1 MESVQHLSDLLFCAQ
16 TLGHDYASWQKE
28 IDAYNSG
35 ISNSLVNAVSLL
47 MKLRDIDEESAKK
60 LVWDGAFEYEQRYCE
75 ARDCFIKANS
85 PGPEILRWLRLLELS
100 TGGNALWGAT
110 SARYHKSAPKPV
122 RVQKTN
128 GMVIDGTAADHPEHK
143 SPECRHS
150 KAMNGT
156 VTNGSEK
163 LTVTNG
169 AVVNNKATYARGA
182 EDDQAPKSK
191 RAKVNGISTENE
203 HGNIAKKGR
212 HYIQDMA
219 STR

>member
-143 SPECRHS
+143 FPECRHS